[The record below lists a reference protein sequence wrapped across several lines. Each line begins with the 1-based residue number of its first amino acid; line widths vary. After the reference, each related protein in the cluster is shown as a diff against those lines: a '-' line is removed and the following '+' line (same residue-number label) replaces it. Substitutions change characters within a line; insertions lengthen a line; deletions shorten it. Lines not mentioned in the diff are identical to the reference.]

1 MAKRNVIVGLFVL
14 AAFGLFTAGLFL
26 IGNRHEAI
34 SRHMEFYTE
43 FSNVSGLARGSKV
56 QVSGMDA
63 GQIMDIAVPSW
74 PASKFRVKFRI
85 EEKLHGLVRTDSL
98 ASVGTEGV
106 VGDTYL
112 SISSGSAQAAAAP
125 PQMTLPSKEPTQ
137 IGDLL
142 DQAKGTIT
150 DVDNTVR
157 NANGLLMTVGGN
169 LNGALNEARA
179 TLTNAN
185 DIVVGVKQGHG
196 AAGMLLRDDAVA
208 GQIRETLSNTQQAT
222 LSLSHASA
230 QANSIVSDIQSR
242 RFPEKIDD
250 TLAGVKD
257 TVSNLDTSSQQIRQ
271 TIADLTAPDSQ
282 GVTAGV
288 NLQESLSNVNDA
300 TRNLA
305 EDSEA
310 LKHNLLFRP
319 FFRHRGY
326 YNLVHLTP
334 DQYRKNRLV
343 GGSANHRS
351 WLSAE
356 QLFQK
361 DPQGIEQL
369 TTEGKKLLDTTLI
382 QYGDSIIESP
392 LIVEGYSN
400 DGNLA
405 DRMEVSRHRSLLVR
419 SYLVRRFQLAPGN
432 VDSVALQSQ
441 PPKGVDHAA
450 WDGVSIVALREQP

>member
-1 MAKRNVIVGLFVL
+1 
-14 AAFGLFTAGLFL
+14 
-26 IGNRHEAI
+26 
-34 SRHMEFYTE
+34 
-43 FSNVSGLARGSKV
+43 
-56 QVSGMDA
+56 
-63 GQIMDIAVPSW
+63 
-74 PASKFRVKFRI
+74 
-85 EEKLHGLVRTDSL
+85 
-98 ASVGTEGV
+98 
-106 VGDTYL
+106 
-112 SISSGSAQAAAAP
+112 
-125 PQMTLPSKEPTQ
+125 
-137 IGDLL
+137 
-142 DQAKGTIT
+142 
-150 DVDNTVR
+150 
-157 NANGLLMTVGGN
+157 
-169 LNGALNEARA
+169 
-179 TLTNAN
+179 
-185 DIVVGVKQGHG
+185 
-196 AAGMLLRDDAVA
+196 
-208 GQIRETLSNTQQAT
+208 LSNTQQAT